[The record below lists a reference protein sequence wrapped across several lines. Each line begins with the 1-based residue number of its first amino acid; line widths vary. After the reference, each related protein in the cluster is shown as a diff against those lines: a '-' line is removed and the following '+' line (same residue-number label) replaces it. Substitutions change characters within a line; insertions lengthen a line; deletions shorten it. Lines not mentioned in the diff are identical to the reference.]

1 MSRRAAV
8 LAALLVFVGKRG
20 KGQERR
26 TPVGVGTITPT
37 PRTWLTVEIPERPE
51 ALWSP
56 SVLKVCP
63 GDEGS
68 PNAALC
74 EEKGEPPKPYTYILE
89 VRYRKRVVRLTADEV
104 MDALGGK

>member
-26 TPVGVGTITPT
+26 TPG
-37 PRTWLTVEIPERPE
+37 TWLTVEIPERPE
-51 ALWSP
+51 WSP

-68 PNAALC
+68 PNASLC
-74 EEKGEPPKPYTYILE
+74 VEEKGEPPKPYTCILE
-89 VRYRKRVVRLTADEV
+89 VRYRKRFVRLTADEV
-104 MDALGGK
+104 MDALEGK